1 MPAFEFQALDDD
13 GRRRSGVLEADSA
26 RGARALLRER
36 GLSPLA
42 VDAVQPGGR
51 RRQGLGLFRQRLGP
65 AQLTLLTRELAT
77 LLAAGLPID
86 EALGAMGEQAGD
98 ERLGTVLASLRTRVR
113 EGAGLATA
121 LAEQPDNFPEYF
133 RASVAAAEQ
142 SGHLDAVLTRLA
154 DYAESREAL
163 RRRIWMALLY
173 PLLLTAVA
181 LLVVTGLLLYVVPQV
196 TAVFDTLGQD
206 LPWLTRSLIALS
218 QALPAVGPWLLL
230 ALAGAVIGVRSL
242 LRQPARRLRWQ
253 RRLLRLPVLGRLR
266 QALDTA
272 RFTRSLGLLVG
283 SGVPM
288 LDALRM
294 ATRTVSLEPMRQALE
309 RAGARVREGSGLAVS
324 LAESRLFP
332 PVTVRLISNGER
344 AGRLPAMLER
354 AAEHESTL
362 LEGRLSTLVAVLG
375 PGMILLV
382 GILVLMIV
390 LAILLPIFELNTLLG

>member
-1 MPAFEFQALDDD
+1 MPAFEYQALDDA
-13 GRRRSGVLEADSA
+13 GRRCNGVVEADSA

-42 VDAVQPGGR
+42 VDAVQAGR
-51 RRQGLGLFRQRLGP
+51 RRQGLGLFRSGLGA

-86 EALGAMGEQAGD
+86 EALGALGEQAED
-98 ERLGTVLASLRTRVR
+98 DRLGTVLASLRTRVR
-113 EGAGLATA
+113 EGAGLAAA
-121 LAEQPDNFPEYF
+121 LSEQPDSFPEYF
-133 RASVAAAEQ
+133 RAAVAAAEQ

-154 DYAESREAL
+154 DYAEGREAL

-196 TAVFDTLGQD
+196 TSVFDTLGHD
-206 LPWLTRSLIALS
+206 LPWLTRSLIAVS
-218 QALPAVGPWLLL
+218 TALPALGPWLLVL
-230 ALAGAVIGVRSL
+230 IAAAVFALRAL
-242 LRQPARRLRWQ
+242 LRRPALRLRWQ
-253 RRLLRLPVLGRLR
+253 ALLLRLPILGRLR
-266 QALDTA
+266 QALDTS

-294 ATRTVSLEPMRQALE
+294 ATRTVSLGPMRQALE

-332 PVTVRLISNGER
+332 PVTLRLIANGER

-354 AAEHESTL
+354 AAEHETTL

-382 GILVLMIV
+382 GVLVLMIV